1 MCFNPCQFQVLER
14 LAWFLATLSG
24 HVCYYGINT
33 DSVPSKPP
41 RNCWKLSVQMKKSED
56 EW

>member
-1 MCFNPCQFQVLER
+1 MCFNPCQFQVLDR

-24 HVCYYGINT
+24 HVCYYGINR

-41 RNCWKLSVQMKKSED
+41 WNCSKLSVQMNKSED